1 VPGLPG
7 ADRVEFKMDNMHI
20 QSITLKNYRMFRDF
34 TCDFDSGMTVLV
46 ADNGGGKTT
55 VLDAIRVAL
64 GPYFSQFPKG
74 KDFGIAASDVY
85 CFVSRENP
93 TYRNVCYPATIEV
106 EAELDEPDL
115 PRKWLRALNSE
126 KSKTTIKDADELLT
140 YANLFAINALGR
152 DMERDWHKREQEIAK
167 LEWELNGAAAA
178 LPVIQPSQYETADW
192 PLLAYYGTGRLWVHK
207 KLPEKNV
214 FADGFDERS
223 VGYADCM
230 NPASSYQSV
239 SLWLRHAERID
250 FEAKLRFSQTNP
262 AATAQQM
269 QAFEGP
275 FASKLRGIRRAVDTL
290 LEPSGWGDISW
301 STLYQE
307 ATLTHKDFGILP
319 VSQLSDG
326 IRNSVG
332 LIMDLAC
339 RAVQLNPHLGERAVQ
354 AAYGVVLIDEVDMH
368 LHPSWQQTILSSLR
382 AAFPKIQF
390 IVTTHSPQVLSTV
403 RRENIRLITRGDTG
417 FVASMPTMSPLAR
430 AAGDVLA
437 HVMNVDVRPPLDEIL
452 DTVRAYEHLVR
463 QKKIE
468 SPEALAVKAGLE
480 AVGYEIPAADLALWT
495 FLGAQVKEGRH
506 G

>member
-1 VPGLPG
+1 
-7 ADRVEFKMDNMHI
+7 MDNMHI

-34 TCDFDSGMTVLV
+34 TCDFDPGMTVLV

-64 GPYFSQFPKG
+64 GPYFSVFPTG
-74 KDFGIAASDVY
+74 SGVGMAVHDVY
-85 CFVSRENP
+85 TFIQNGNLGQRRTEFPANIAVLADLDGVHK
-93 TYRNVCYPATIEV
+93 NVA
-106 EAELDEPDL
+106 
-115 PRKWLRALNSE
+115 WSRALNGS
-126 KSKTTIKDADELLT
+126 KSGTTLREAKPVTE
-140 YANLFAINALGR
+140 FANALFR
-152 DMERDWHKREQEIAK
+152 ADVPDCAPTNW
-167 LEWELNGAAAA
+167 
-178 LPVIQPSQYETADW
+178 PV
-192 PLLAYYGTGRLWVHK
+192 LAYYGTGRLWNLK
-207 KLPEKNV
+207 KLTAGKQ
-214 FADGFDERS
+214 FADGFYGRS
-223 VGYADCM
+223 AGYTDCM
-230 NPASSYQSV
+230 DPASSYKLVLSWLRYAAKVNFEAKMRFADANPAASV
-239 SLWLRHAERID
+239 AQLQAFRGPFSPLLDALRHA
-250 FEAKLRFSQTNP
+250 TNIVL
-262 AATAQQM
+262 A
-269 QAFEGP
+269 
-275 FASKLRGIRRAVDTL
+275 
-290 LEPSGWGDISW
+290 PSGWKNVSY
-301 STLYQE
+301 SETLE
-307 ATLTHKDFGILP
+307 DAVVEHDELGTMP

-326 IRNSVG
+326 IRNTVA
-332 LIMDLAC
+332 LVADLAY
-339 RAVQLNPHLGERAVQ
+339 RAVQLNPHLAERAAQ
-354 AAYGVVLIDEVDMH
+354 ESCGVVLIDEVDMH

-468 SPEALAVKAGLE
+468 SPEALAVKARLE

-495 FLGAQVKEGRH
+495 FLGAQAKEGRH